1 MRIPG
6 STPCSCAPGERSQ
19 ADCDT
24 PRGGGAPAGRT
35 RCRTP
40 PLEPRGPPPS
50 RVSTGKGQSAETR
63 RGPWRGLASSRGSS
77 TDGRT
82 VQVCAWQ
89 GARAVCPHDSLPAPD
104 AVPLRAEAEWGRD
117 PGCCARVP
125 FALPTRHCPRR
136 GRPGTTRD
144 TAGCPT
150 ARIRAGSRTGRGGT
164 RSGAGNGHGGGG
176 GPAPRHPLHRPLCR
190 RPRRAGRLR
199 PGPTHPRR
207 S

>member
-1 MRIPG
+1 M
-6 STPCSCAPGERSQ
+6 SSSQ
-19 ADCDT
+19 ARPQGLPLGGWGLEDPGKHTLQLC
-24 PRGGGAPAGRT
+24 PRGAEPGRLRHPAGGGAPAGRT

-125 FALPTRHCPRR
+125 FALPT
-136 GRPGTTRD
+136 
-144 TAGCPT
+144 
-150 ARIRAGSRTGRGGT
+150 
-164 RSGAGNGHGGGG
+164 
-176 GPAPRHPLHRPLCR
+176 
-190 RPRRAGRLR
+190 
-199 PGPTHPRR
+199 
-207 S
+207 